1 MTEYGEVT
9 VWIGDDCCEGDGSVT
24 VLSDGEHVTLSL
36 ANRLGDA
43 TVRLTWEQWWKLT
56 GEWPS

>member
-1 MTEYGEVT
+1 MTEYGDVT
-9 VWIGDDCCEGDGSVT
+9 VWIGDDCTEGAGSIT
-24 VLSDGEHVTLSL
+24 TIENGDHVTISI

-43 TVRLTWEQWWKLT
+43 MVTLSWEQWWRLT